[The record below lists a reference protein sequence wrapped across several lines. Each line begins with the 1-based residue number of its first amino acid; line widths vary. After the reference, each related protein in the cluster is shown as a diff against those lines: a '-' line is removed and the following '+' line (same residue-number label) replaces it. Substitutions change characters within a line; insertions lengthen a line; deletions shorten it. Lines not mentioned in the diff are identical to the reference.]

1 MFLNQIIEESR
12 TQKNANKNKTQLKT
26 KERKIRSDKIHDIRF
41 PVTPVE
47 RMMFR
52 RIGKSLNLTE
62 TACCTHLLLS
72 ALQKRDQR
80 IPSYPYEDTRR
91 YMHVK
96 PTEEWYKIIAELAIY
111 YDVSERQMVYRL
123 IHYAIECKMFNQ
135 GGQSLL

>member
-1 MFLNQIIEESR
+1 MFLNQIIEETRNQSN
-12 TQKNANKNKTQLKT
+12 TKKEKNQPRT
-26 KERKIRSDKIHDIRF
+26 KERKTRSDKIHDIRF

-47 RMMFR
+47 QMMLR

-62 TACCTHLLLS
+62 TSSCTHLLMT
-72 ALQKRDQR
+72 ALQRRDQR

-123 IHYAIECKMFNQ
+123 IHYAIESRMSIQ
-135 GGQSLL
+135 GGQSLI